1 MKKSNVFR
9 PTHLDMYIHMY
20 IHNINMTRRIEFQ
33 MSVYVNFGKLIICQ
47 SDEVVIADKQNRTT
61 ATPTKH
67 I

>member
-1 MKKSNVFR
+1 
-9 PTHLDMYIHMY
+9 
-20 IHNINMTRRIEFQ
+20 MTRRIEFQ
-33 MSVYVNFGKLIICQ
+33 MSLYVNFGKLIICQ